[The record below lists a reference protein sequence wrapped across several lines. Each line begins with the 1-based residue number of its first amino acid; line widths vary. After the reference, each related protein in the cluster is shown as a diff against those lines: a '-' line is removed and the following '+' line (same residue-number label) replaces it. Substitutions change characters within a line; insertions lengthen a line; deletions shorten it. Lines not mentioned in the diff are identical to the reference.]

1 MSMSISFDM
10 GAYRGSRERFS
21 RWFAFVVSVVFVSGF
36 SLQTKASYPS
46 MLTMYQGESR
56 IINGIGTKRLS
67 VGNTKLVSSTLLE
80 SGEIVLIAE
89 AEGETNL
96 QLWFQDGK
104 RRTIP
109 IIVLA
114 SNTWREALEVREL
127 LKDAEGL
134 SVKTI
139 GNRIVID
146 GTVDSRNLERIKIV
160 KERYG
165 DILILAREI
174 TEFEQKMLHF
184 DVRITEIN
192 RSVTENIGV
201 DWDTSFS
208 GPTLGYE
215 NIWNAKSLGQFPEND
230 NALVA
235 AQLQGGISPIDLTL
249 GSQVVGSLA
258 IDQQRQLLQAQE
270 RGYTYWGIGTKV
282 SSLINLLEANGA
294 AITLANPRLSSRSG
308 GTAKLTVGGEIP
320 VVTSSVSGQS
330 VTYKSYGILL
340 EVEPTID
347 LENNIS
353 AKVAIEVSQVDLSNS
368 VGDQPAFATR
378 KSENHVRLAPGETLA
393 LAGII
398 SRDEQMAYTGV
409 KWLSRIPV
417 LGNLFRS
424 KSFEE
429 GESELVILISPT
441 SITDTGVGINDE
453 LVNRAEELV
462 DEFEERKKK
471 LSNF

>member
-1 MSMSISFDM
+1 MSSPWPP
-10 GAYRGSRERFS
+10 GRTLPSRREP
-21 RWFAFVVSVVFVSGF
+21 SG
-36 SLQTKASYPS
+36 
-46 MLTMYQGESR
+46 
-56 IINGIGTKRLS
+56 
-67 VGNTKLVSSTLLE
+67 
-80 SGEIVLIAE
+80 
-89 AEGETNL
+89 
-96 QLWFQDGK
+96 
-104 RRTIP
+104 
-109 IIVLA
+109 
-114 SNTWREALEVREL
+114 
-127 LKDAEGL
+127 
-134 SVKTI
+134 
-139 GNRIVID
+139 
-146 GTVDSRNLERIKIV
+146 
-160 KERYG
+160 
-165 DILILAREI
+165 
-174 TEFEQKMLHF
+174 
-184 DVRITEIN
+184 
-192 RSVTENIGV
+192 
-201 DWDTSFS
+201 
-208 GPTLGYE
+208 
-215 NIWNAKSLGQFPEND
+215 
-230 NALVA
+230 
-235 AQLQGGISPIDLTL
+235 LQGGISPIDLTL

-308 GTAKLTVGGEIP
+308 GSAKLTVGGEIP

-378 KSENHVRLAPGETLA
+378 KSENHVRVAPGETLA

-398 SRDEQMAYTGV
+398 SRDEQMAYTGI

-429 GESELVILISPT
+429 GESELVILISPP